1 MFKRI
6 QSLRRGQRLVVFI
19 LLFGGAALLLA
30 AASLAVILLII
41 NTGERPQARAA
52 APGVTVRE
60 FAALPGDDA
69 YPASV
74 AAAPDGSVYS
84 GSYVTGALWR
94 VAPDG
99 SLSELAGTRGVLGAV
114 SGLTVGPD
122 GALYVVY
129 LSGPAL
135 AAVGGGVARVAP
147 GGQITTFA
155 APAGGLLLPDDIAL
169 DAQGRVY
176 VSDRGRR
183 AVLRFAPDGSA
194 GAVWWTP
201 PVPDGGMSAAPT
213 GLAYDAATDTLIVT
227 DSHLDDIYRLSLD
240 GQLVETLYA
249 QAGRPDAPGLDGVT
263 AAPDG
268 AIYAAARAQNRVVGV
283 VGGALVTL
291 AEGFRGVSDVD
302 YRAGR
307 LYAANFDSF
316 SLVVSA
322 LQPRLPF
329 ALDVIELA
337 E

>member
-1 MFKRI
+1 MFRRI

-41 NTGERPQARAA
+41 NTGERPQAQAA
-52 APGVTVRE
+52 APGVVVRE
-60 FAALPGDDA
+60 FAALPDDDA

-84 GSYVTGALWR
+84 GSYVSGALWR
-94 VAPDG
+94 IAPDG
-99 SLSELAGTRGVLGAV
+99 SSSELAGTRGVLGAV

-135 AAVGGGVARVAP
+135 AAAGGGVARVAP
-147 GGQITTFA
+147 DGQITTFA
-155 APAGGLLLPDDIAL
+155 APAGDLLLPDDIAL
-169 DAQGRVY
+169 DTQGRVY

-194 GAVWWTP
+194 GAVWWAPPASGETP
-201 PVPDGGMSAAPT
+201 AAPT

-240 GQLVETLYA
+240 GQLVETLYT
-249 QAGRPDAPGLDGVT
+249 QAGRPDAPGFDGVT

-268 AIYAAARAQNRVVGV
+268 AIYAAAQAQNRVVRV
-283 VGGALVTL
+283 ADGALVTL

-316 SLVVSA
+316 SLVVPA
-322 LQPRLPF
+322 VQPRLPF